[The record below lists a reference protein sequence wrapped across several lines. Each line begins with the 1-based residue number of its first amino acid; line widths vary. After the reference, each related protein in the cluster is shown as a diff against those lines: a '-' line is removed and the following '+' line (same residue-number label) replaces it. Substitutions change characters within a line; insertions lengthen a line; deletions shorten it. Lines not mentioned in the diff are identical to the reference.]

1 MAIRIYDT
9 LTRQLQELP
18 LPTQQPELKM
28 YVCGPTVYDDP
39 HIGHA
44 RSAYVFDVIRRYL
57 EYRGYKVMFV
67 RNVTDVDDKIIQKA
81 NQTGQTTEQVA
92 GHYLETYH
100 AAMSQLGILPPTKEP
115 KATEHIPQMQQLI
128 KALVRK
134 GSAYGAANGDV
145 YFAVRAFNGYGK
157 LSNRSVDELESGARV
172 ESGEEKRDP
181 LDFALWKAAK
191 PGEPQWSDQAPNE
204 QPALVPGRPG
214 WHIECSAMS
223 MQYLGE
229 TFDIHS
235 GGVDLVFP
243 HHENEVAQ
251 SQAFTG
257 KSDSFAKFWIHNG
270 LLTINGQKM
279 SKSLGNFIT
288 VAKALE
294 EAGGE
299 EAVLKF
305 FFLGALYRS
314 PIDYSQSRLEEIKTH
329 LGRFRSFEGGLAWER
344 KHHPPPPN
352 GHGSESVRLMVLAWL
367 SEMKENFQREMDS
380 DFNTPEALGVLDELV
395 RQGNRWLDQG
405 EGSEAE
411 RVWMAEECAKQI
423 RELAEILGIEGD
435 DLFASEGA
443 DRVVHQLM
451 AEIDNREQVQ
461 NRIITPL
468 HTLIEVLQQ
477 CGGALGEVGRVD
489 LGWEEV
495 SQQLL
500 QSWVGEWAYVG
511 RWSDAHVYSLWMESD
526 ERERER
532 KLSEAVEIAVNAR
545 KRLRDDKK
553 HRRYDLADEIRKAID
568 PLAQLED
575 TREGARIKLR
585 LK

>member
-18 LPTQQPELKM
+18 LPAQQPELKM

-57 EYRGYKVMFV
+57 EYRGYKVTFV
-67 RNVTDVDDKIIQKA
+67 RNVTDVDDKIIAKA
-81 NQTGQTTEQVA
+81 SQEKRTTEQVA

-100 AAMSQLGILPPTKEP
+100 AAMSQLGLLPPTKEP

-134 GSAYGAANGDV
+134 GSAYVAANGDV

-172 ESGEEKRDP
+172 EPGEEKRDP

-191 PGEPQWSDQAPNE
+191 PGEPQWSDQTPDE

-229 TFDIHS
+229 TFDIHG

-257 KSDSFAKFWIHNG
+257 NPHSFAKYWIHNG

-279 SKSLGNFIT
+279 SKSLGNFVTIDQ
-288 VAKALE
+288 ALGKLRQRLDRDAFGDE
-294 EAGGE
+294 TNA
-299 EAVLKF
+299 LKL
-305 FFLGALYRS
+305 FFLGAHYRS
-314 PIDYSQSRLEEIKTH
+314 PMDYSDSNMDAAVKSLIGLRPIEDIHSFRMQLEDYYSSIPPVTPKSSIGELDVH
-329 LGRFRSFEGGLAWER
+329 RQEFEGA
-344 KHHPPPPN
+344 
-352 GHGSESVRLMVLAWL
+352 
-367 SEMKENFQREMDS
+367 MDN
-380 DFNTPEALGVLDELV
+380 DFNTPQALAVLHKLIKVMYKCSEEKYSMQIKVVGSPPLSDEEIRQVQGLLRRYLEAADLLSELGGVLGLQLRENLVKPSSDQNSLLQKREEFRKQKKFAEADKIRKQFDEMGLV
-395 RQGNRWLDQG
+395 VEDTSHGP
-405 EGSEAE
+405 
-411 RVWMAEECAKQI
+411 VI
-423 RELAEILGIEGD
+423 R
-435 DLFASEGA
+435 
-443 DRVVHQLM
+443 RK
-451 AEIDNREQVQ
+451 
-461 NRIITPL
+461 
-468 HTLIEVLQQ
+468 
-477 CGGALGEVGRVD
+477 VGR
-489 LGWEEV
+489 
-495 SQQLL
+495 
-500 QSWVGEWAYVG
+500 
-511 RWSDAHVYSLWMESD
+511 
-526 ERERER
+526 
-532 KLSEAVEIAVNAR
+532 
-545 KRLRDDKK
+545 
-553 HRRYDLADEIRKAID
+553 
-568 PLAQLED
+568 
-575 TREGARIKLR
+575 
-585 LK
+585 